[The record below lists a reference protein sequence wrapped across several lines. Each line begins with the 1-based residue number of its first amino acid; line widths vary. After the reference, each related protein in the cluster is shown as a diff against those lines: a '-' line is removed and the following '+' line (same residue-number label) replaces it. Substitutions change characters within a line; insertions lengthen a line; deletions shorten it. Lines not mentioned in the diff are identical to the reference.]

1 MSDTDLIGLTAD
13 IVAAHVSHNS
23 VGAGDVPV
31 LIRAVHDALARAGEP
46 APAEAAA
53 KQEPAVPVRQSVRQ
67 DHIVCL
73 EDGKKLKMLKRYLR
87 SNYDMS
93 PDEYRAKWGLPR
105 DYPMV
110 APAYAEQRRGLAHK
124 IGLGRKKVVEEAGA
138 VVASVA
144 HAAEA
149 VVDAVKPGRKPRGI
163 KAAKAAAQSH
173 LGAPESEQN
182 EG

>member
-1 MSDTDLIGLTAD
+1 VSDTDLIGLTAD
-13 IVAAHVSHNS
+13 IVAAHVSHNN
-23 VGAGDVPV
+23 VGTGDVPA

-46 APAEAAA
+46 APAEAPQ
-53 KQEPAVPVRQSVRQ
+53 QEPAVPVRASIKQ

-87 SNYDMS
+87 TNYDMS
-93 PDEYRAKWGLPR
+93 PDDYRAKWGLPR

-124 IGLGRKKVVEEAGA
+124 IGLGRKKVAEEAGA

-173 LGAPESEQN
+173 LGGETEQN
-182 EG
+182 GG